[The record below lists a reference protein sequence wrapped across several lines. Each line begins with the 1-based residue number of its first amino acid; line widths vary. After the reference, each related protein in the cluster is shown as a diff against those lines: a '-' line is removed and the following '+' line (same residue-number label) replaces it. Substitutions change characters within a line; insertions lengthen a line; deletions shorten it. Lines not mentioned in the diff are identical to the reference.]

1 MRKSMNKCIDF
12 RYGKIIYN
20 TMDQYVGKSLELYGE
35 YSESE
40 ARIFEFFVKPGDT
53 VVEIGAN
60 IGSHTVH
67 LAQLVGDNGA
77 VWAFEP
83 QRLVFQL
90 LAGNMAINGLTN
102 VFCQQQ
108 CVSDKPGIIPVPVLD
123 VDDIVN
129 WGGLSLEHSQ
139 TGEPVPA
146 ITLDS
151 LDLPR
156 CDFMKIDVEGMEQNV
171 LQGARNTIAKFRP
184 VIYMEADRPQK
195 KDKLLSYTKSLG
207 YRIFEHNAPLYNED
221 NFFQNKEN
229 VFITKVH
236 VNDDTVAHIS
246 IVSQNVIC
254 LPKESTIQINGAREL

>member
-20 TMDQYVGKSLELYGE
+20 TRDQYIGKSLELYGE

-40 ARIFEFFVKPGDT
+40 ARIFEFFIKPGDT
-53 VVEIGAN
+53 VVEVGAN

-67 LAQLVGDNGA
+67 LAQLVGDSGV

-90 LAGNMAINGLTN
+90 LAGNMAINGITN

-108 CVSDKPGIIPVPVLD
+108 CVSDKSGTILVPVLD

-139 TGEPVPA
+139 AGEPVQV

-151 LDLPR
+151 LELPR

-171 LQGARNTIAKFRP
+171 LQGARKTIEKYRP

-195 KDKLLSYTKSLG
+195 REKLLAYTKSLG
-207 YRIFEHNAPLYNED
+207 YRIFDHNAPLYNED
-221 NFFQNKEN
+221 NFFHNPEN
-229 VFITKVH
+229 VFIATIPV
-236 VNDDTVAHIS
+236 DEETVANIS
-246 IVSQNVIC
+246 IASINVIC
-254 LPKESTIQINGAREL
+254 LPKESPIQINGAREL